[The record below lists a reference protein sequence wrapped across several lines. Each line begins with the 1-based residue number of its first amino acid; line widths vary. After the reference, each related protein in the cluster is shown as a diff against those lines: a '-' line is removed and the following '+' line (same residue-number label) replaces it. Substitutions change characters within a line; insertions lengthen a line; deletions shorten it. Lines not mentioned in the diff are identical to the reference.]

1 MIILKIFL
9 KLKLDSLMKTG
20 FFLLISLFLTP
31 RLFAQNAGTTIE
43 TYLADHKIN
52 PKKIKDGLYMSVET
66 EGKGAPAKL
75 GNYLKINYVGKLLS
89 EKIFDL
95 SPKNEPF
102 VFRLGYRQVISGW
115 ETAIATLKIGSK
127 VTLFMNPNW
136 GYGSTGADE
145 TVPPNAPLIFEIELL
160 EAMSDVDYDKYMKLM
175 DSKARADFEVKQI
188 QQFVQ
193 DKKLIA
199 EYAAAKKLKIN
210 HLPSGLSYIITKNGK
225 GTLSKAGDEI
235 AVHYEGSFL
244 DGTVFDA
251 TKGKKP
257 FQFVLGF
264 KKTIAGWEEGLKYF
278 NKGSEGILLIP
289 SKLGYGATPLDDGKT
304 VVPSNSVLVFK
315 IQLMD
320 IAKSK

>member
-1 MIILKIFL
+1 
-9 KLKLDSLMKTG
+9 MKAG
-20 FFLLISLFLTP
+20 SFLLISLFLTL
-31 RLFAQNAGTTIE
+31 RLSAQDAAQSIE
-43 TYLADHKIN
+43 TYIADHKIN
-52 PKKIKDGLYMSVET
+52 PKKIKDGLYISVAT
-66 EGKGAPAKL
+66 EGKGAPAKM
-75 GNYLKINYVGKLLS
+75 GNYLKINYVGKLLN

-115 ETAIATLKIGSK
+115 ETAISTLKIGSK

-145 TVPPNAPLIFEIELL
+145 SVPPNAPLIFEIELL
-160 EAMSDVDYDKYMKLM
+160 EAMTDADYDKYMKQLET
-175 DSKARADFEVKQI
+175 KARAEFEAKQI

-199 EYAAAKKLKIN
+199 DYAASKKLKIN
-210 HLPSGLSYIITKNGK
+210 QLPSGLSYIITKNGK
-225 GTLSKAGDEI
+225 GLMAKAGDEI
-235 AVHYEGSFL
+235 TVHYEGAFL
-244 DGTVFDA
+244 DGQVFDA

-257 FQFVLGF
+257 FQFVLGY
-264 KKTIAGWEEGLKYF
+264 KKTIAGWEEGLKFF
-278 NKGSEGILLIP
+278 NKGSEGFLLIP

-315 IQLMD
+315 IQLVD
-320 IAKSK
+320 IAKPKY

>member
-1 MIILKIFL
+1 MKIG
-9 KLKLDSLMKTG
+9 S
-20 FFLLISLFLTP
+20 FLLISLFLTI
-31 RLFAQNAGTTIE
+31 RLAAQEAAQSIE
-43 TYLADHKIN
+43 TYIADHKIN

-66 EGKGAPAKL
+66 EGKGAPTKI
-75 GNYLKINYVGKLLS
+75 GNYLKINYVGKLLT

-102 VFRLGYRQVISGW
+102 VFRLGYRQVIPGW
-115 ETAIATLKIGSK
+115 ETAIATLKLGSK

-145 TVPPNAPLIFEIELL
+145 SVPPNAPLIFEIELL
-160 EAMSDVDYDKYMKLM
+160 DAMSDADYDKYMKVQEA
-175 DSKARADFEVKQI
+175 KARADFEAKQI

-199 EYAAAKKLKIN
+199 DYAASKKLKIN
-210 HLPSGLSYIITKNGK
+210 PLPSGLSYIITKNGK
-225 GTLSKAGDEI
+225 GLMAKSGDEI
-235 AVHYEGSFL
+235 TVHYEGAFL
-244 DGTVFDA
+244 DGKVFDA

-257 FQFVLGF
+257 FQFVLGY
-264 KKTIAGWEEGLKYF
+264 KKTIAGWEEGLKFF
-278 NKGSEGILLIP
+278 NKGSEGFLLIP

-315 IQLMD
+315 IQLVD
-320 IAKSK
+320 IAKPKY